1 MTVGRNDPCPCG
13 SGKKYKKCCGS
24 AEKKTAGMAAA
35 RYEQAL
41 NALRN
46 GRSVEA
52 LGELRALLNAAPDHA
67 AATHLAGVLSF
78 ECGDPQAA
86 RDFMTRAV
94 TLAPREAQWHSDL
107 AHVLSSVG
115 DHEAAIRHARTA
127 VELDANLPDAHNHL
141 GNALLTVGRTEEAER
156 HYRAAVA
163 LSPLDPWFQ
172 LNLAVCLQQRNGLAE
187 AEQLYRKVMEL
198 SPQDPTAYANLG
210 ALCMQRRRPKEA
222 RALLD
227 RAMALRPTDVSA
239 LNNLGLVLMELG
251 EPVSARKLFERVL
264 ALDPKFPGAVANL
277 LSAFSAAGDLD
288 SAHALAVRCLD
299 DRDTFPSTISQV
311 VKVLGRTVDV
321 RNRDRAFKYLLQPG
335 TADVLEIDAAEN
347 VLMALNYSDMVPADV
362 VFGYHVVWGEKM
374 SAIPQLAGPPKMP
387 ALAGRRLRIGY
398 VSPDFKEHSVGY
410 FVRDFIEH
418 HDRDRFEVYGY
429 FAAHKRD
436 SVTEAVALHCH
447 RFREVWS
454 LTDAEFAEA
463 IRADGIDIL
472 VDLAGHSAHNR
483 LAVFANR
490 PAPVQ
495 ITYLGYPN
503 TTGLEAM
510 DYRISDPYAD
520 VDDGTRYTE
529 RLLRLPECFLCFGS
543 FPSAGK
549 GDLPADR
556 NGFVTFGS
564 FNALPKINAS
574 VVRAWSRVL
583 SRVPD
588 SRLLIKAAGADLAI
602 SRANVELLFN
612 EHGIGPERLTLKGW
626 VEDPSGHLREYDQ
639 VDIALDTFPYG
650 GTTTTCQALWMGVP
664 VVTTVGKVHAHR
676 VGYSILTNVGLAE
689 LAARDE
695 DEFVDVAARLASDRN
710 RLAAMRR
717 DIPERLKASILC
729 QPARFTRQLEQ
740 AYLAAIVSGRGCA
753 AGT

>member
-24 AEKKTAGMAAA
+24 AEKAAAGAAAA
-35 RYEQAL
+35 RYERAL
-41 NALRN
+41 GACAR
-46 GRSVEA
+46 GSTDEA
-52 LGELRALLNAAPDHA
+52 LKELRSLLNAFPDHA
-67 AATHLAGVLSF
+67 AASHLAGALSF
-78 ECGDPQAA
+78 ERGDSKAA
-86 RDFMTRAV
+86 RDHMTRAV
-94 TLAPREAQWHSDL
+94 TLAPRQAQWQSDL
-107 AHVLSSVG
+107 AHVLSSMG

-127 VELDANLPDAHNHL
+127 VELDASLSDGHNHL
-141 GNALLTVGRTEEAER
+141 GNALLATGQLDEAEK

-163 LSPLDPWFQ
+163 LSPHDPWFQ
-172 LNLAVCLQQRNGLAE
+172 LNLAVCLQQRNRLTE
-187 AEQLYRKVMEL
+187 SEQLYRKVMDL
-198 SPQDPTAYANLG
+198 SPQDATAYANLG
-210 ALCMQRRRPKEA
+210 TLYMQRRRPEDA
-222 RALLD
+222 YALLD
-227 RAMALRPTDVSA
+227 RAVALRPTDVNA
-239 LNNLGLVLMELG
+239 LNNLGMVLLELG
-251 EPVSARKLFERVL
+251 KPHEARKLFDQVL
-264 ALDPKFPGAVANL
+264 VLDPEFKGAVANQF
-277 LSAFSAAGDLD
+277 SALSAAGRLD
-288 SAHALAVRCLD
+288 EAHALAVRCLD
-299 DRDTFPSTISQV
+299 DPVTLPRVVSHV
-311 VKVLGRTVDV
+311 VKILGRMADV
-321 RNRDRAFKYLLQPG
+321 RERDRAFRFLIEPG
-335 TADVLEIDAAEN
+335 TLDLLSQDSKES
-347 VLMALNYSDMVPADV
+347 VLMTLNYSDMVPAEV
-362 VFGYHVVWGEKM
+362 VFSYHAAWGRQIATVPRPTSGER
-374 SAIPQLAGPPKMP
+374 SPGLTRCP
-387 ALAGRRLRIGY
+387 LRIGY

-410 FVRDFIEH
+410 FIRNVIEH

-429 FAAHKRD
+429 FTFHKRD
-436 SVTEAVALHCH
+436 SVTDAIASHCH

-472 VDLAGHSAHNR
+472 VDLAGHTAHNR

-503 TTGLEAM
+503 TTGLEAI
-510 DYRISDPYAD
+510 DYRIGDSYAD

-543 FPSAGK
+543 FPSLGK

-583 SRVPD
+583 ARVPD
-588 SRLLIKAAGADLAI
+588 SRMLIKAAGAEHAI
-602 SRANVELLFN
+602 TRANLEHLFG
-612 EHGIGPERLTLKGW
+612 EHGIGPERLKLKGW
-626 VEDPSGHLREYDQ
+626 VEDPTGHLREYDQ

-676 VGYSILTNVGLAE
+676 VGYSILTNIGLAE

-695 DEFVDVAARLASDRN
+695 DEFVDVATRLGSDRN
-710 RLAAMRR
+710 RLAKMRR

-740 AYLAAIVSGRGCA
+740 AYLGAIESTLGRAAE
-753 AGT
+753 T